1 MQFPCQQAQLRLQ
14 SMPDNQ
20 LSHHAMQGKKEE
32 NSEDPTDKMQREQ
45 DRQVARD
52 IARRVCV
59 ADLLEFRRLTEQLTQ
74 LRAWLQA

>member
-1 MQFPCQQAQLRLQ
+1 MATDGGERP
-14 SMPDNQ
+14 
-20 LSHHAMQGKKEE
+20 QGSNKKEVAGADATE
-32 NSEDPTDKMQREQ
+32 QMQREQ
-45 DRQVARD
+45 DRQAARD